1 VAKFARYLSL
11 LRFALV
17 LTDFFSD
24 FLREFINI
32 MCQSQMINGQFPQDI
47 SRISDT
53 TALFTVPG
61 NDFGSDLKG
70 SWGIV

>member
-1 VAKFARYLSL
+1 MAKFARYLSL